1 MYEFFVRWVAVTVHL
16 YMVNQLNAKVRTLI
30 IPEGA
35 DGRTGRLD
43 EMIEG
48 GCIKVARL
56 PS

>member
-1 MYEFFVRWVAVTVHL
+1 
-16 YMVNQLNAKVRTLI
+16 MVNQLNAKVRTLI